1 MMSLGG
7 TAFEVMGHGFKRQAM
22 RALKIF
28 ESFFNARYGHDAIT
42 KGHIVTYMLYRVVGE
57 DTNDLDAHSGAC
69 SLSTFMGSE
78 VGPLIS
84 ILNYQ
89 RRVEFSLKELY
100 AFNDFIDKKAHQETA
115 R

>member
-1 MMSLGG
+1 
-7 TAFEVMGHGFKRQAM
+7 
-22 RALKIF
+22 
-28 ESFFNARYGHDAIT
+28 
-42 KGHIVTYMLYRVVGE
+42 
-57 DTNDLDAHSGAC
+57 
-69 SLSTFMGSE
+69 MGSE